1 MTNQLK
7 FRTFILSIIHPT
19 VTKAKKTSLNNNR
32 VALVI
37 LSLCM
42 LLFMI
47 YALNQCGDEDA
58 EYAMVAEENARKNYL
73 DSLQRAE
80 DSIAARIVID
90 LESEARADALRRAA
104 TQTLIG
110 DSVVGAPQTQV
121 IRERLTPLYVTFDG
135 LNVRSG
141 PGLNYGKVDRLE
153 LYDEVIFLNEITDS
167 TFQINLGQVTPNE
180 PWIKIKT
187 SSGKE
192 GWVYGAG
199 VEYFKKRLNGVEN

>member
-1 MTNQLK
+1 M
-7 FRTFILSIIHPT
+7 
-19 VTKAKKTSLNNNR
+19 TKAKKTTLNNNR

-47 YALNQCGDEDA
+47 YALNKCGSEDA

-80 DSIAARIVID
+80 DSIAARSAID
-90 LESEARADALRRAA
+90 LEAEARADALRRAA
-104 TQTLIG
+104 TQPLIG
-110 DSVVGAPQTQV
+110 DSVVRMPEAQV
-121 IRERLTPLYVTFDG
+121 IREKLTPLYVTFEG

-141 PGLNYGKVDRLE
+141 PGLNYGKVDRLK

-167 TFQINLGQVTPNE
+167 TFQINLGQVTPDE
-180 PWIKIKT
+180 PWVKIKT
-187 SSGKE
+187 PSGKE

-199 VEYFKKRLNGVEN
+199 VEYFKKKLEGVEN